1 MKIIQIGPYPLSPD
15 CIHGGV
21 EASVY
26 GLVNE
31 LVSERVSELVSER
44 VSELVSERVSELV
57 SERLANSASAQP
69 STLNAKQHVVDVFDL
84 PRIGEKD
91 WVERFGNLTVHRYA
105 NPGTHNKDAVLRL
118 KEMVRDII
126 AVHPDVC
133 HIHGTGAISKEL
145 YFALQSQGL
154 PMMLTVHG
162 ILREEK
168 KQALLRKP
176 SFKALFQ
183 YIVQSCDER
192 TLLNAAP
199 NIIVDTAYVEDKLRS
214 YGLRHV
220 PNMYVIPQ
228 GIDETFYSISCNPK
242 SNLILCVGAIAPR
255 KGHIYTVEMF
265 NLLRKRGINARLR
278 IIGSLADSAYYALLQ
293 QKITDSPYKADI
305 TLEVNLPRE
314 DLLKAYADAKLF
326 VLHSREESQGIV
338 FAEAMA
344 TGLPV
349 VATRV
354 GGIPYVVADQKSG
367 LLCPYGDVEA
377 MADMVERLMTDDALW
392 MQYSAVAQK
401 MAKDFNWT
409 YIVNRIIR
417 LYNE

>member
-1 MKIIQIGPYPLSPD
+1 MQITQIGPYPLSPD

-31 LVSERVSELVSER
+31 LVSERVSELG
-44 VSELVSERVSELV
+44 
-57 SERLANSASAQP
+57 SERLAISESAQP

-91 WVERFGNLTVHRYA
+91 RVEQFGNLTVHRYA

-118 KEMVRDII
+118 QDMVRDIV
-126 AVHPDVC
+126 ALRPDVC

-183 YIVQSCDER
+183 YIVQSRDER

-228 GIDETFYSISCNPK
+228 GIDDTFYTINCN
-242 SNLILCVGAIAPR
+242 SHSHILLSVGAISPR
-255 KGHIYTVEMF
+255 KGHAYTIEMF

-305 TLEVNLPRE
+305 TLEVNFPRE
-314 DLLKAYADAKLF
+314 DLLQAYADAQLF

-344 TGLPV
+344 TGMPV
-349 VATRV
+349 VATKI

-367 LLCPYGDVEA
+367 LLCPYSDVEA
-377 MADMVERLMTDDALW
+377 MADMVERLMTDDAKW
-392 MQYSAVAQK
+392 QQYSDSARLI
-401 MAKDFNWT
+401 AKGFNWVNIAER
-409 YIVNRIIR
+409 IVL
-417 LYNE
+417 LYNELHQL

>member
-1 MKIIQIGPYPLSPD
+1 MVFMQIIQIGPYPLSPD

-21 EASVY
+21 EPSVY

-31 LVSERVSELVSER
+31 LVSERVCELG
-44 VSELVSERVSELV
+44 
-57 SERLANSASAQP
+57 SERLANSTSAQP
-69 STLNAKQHVVDVFDL
+69 STLNAQRNVIDVFDL

-91 WVERFGNLTVHRYA
+91 RVERSGNLTVHRYA

-183 YIVQSCDER
+183 YIVQSRDER
-192 TLLNAAP
+192 TLLNTAP

-228 GIDETFYSISCNPK
+228 GIDDTFYTINCN
-242 SNLILCVGAIAPR
+242 SHSHILLSVGAISPR
-255 KGHIYTVEMF
+255 KGHAYTIEMF
-265 NLLRKRGINARLR
+265 NTLRKRGVNARLR

-314 DLLKAYADAKLF
+314 DLLKAYADAQLF

-367 LLCPYGDVEA
+367 LLCPYGDVET
-377 MADMVERLMTDDALW
+377 MTDMVAQLLVDNARW
-392 MQYSAVAQK
+392 QQYSDSARLI
-401 MAKDFNWT
+401 AKGFNWVNIAER
-409 YIVNRIIR
+409 IVL
-417 LYNE
+417 LYNELHQL

>member
-1 MKIIQIGPYPLSPD
+1 MQITQIGPYPLSPD

-31 LVSERVSELVSER
+31 LG
-44 VSELVSERVSELV
+44 SERVSELV
-57 SERLANSASAQP
+57 SERLANSTSAQR
-69 STLNAKQHVVDVFDL
+69 STLNAQRNVIDVFDL

-91 WVERFGNLTVHRYA
+91 RVERFGNLTVHRYA

-118 KEMVRDII
+118 QEMVRDIV
-126 AVHPDVC
+126 ALRPDVC

-183 YIVQSCDER
+183 YIVQSRDER
-192 TLLNAAP
+192 TLLNTAP

-228 GIDETFYSISCNPK
+228 GIDDTFYTINCN
-242 SNLILCVGAIAPR
+242 SHSHILLSVGAISPR
-255 KGHIYTVEMF
+255 KGHAYTIEMF

-305 TLEVNLPRE
+305 TLEVNLPRK

-344 TGLPV
+344 TGMPV
-349 VATRV
+349 VATKI
-354 GGIPYVVADQKSG
+354 GGIPYVVADGKSG
-367 LLCPYGDVEA
+367 LLCPYSDVEA
-377 MADMVERLMTDDALW
+377 MADMVAKLLTDESLW
-392 MQYSAVAQK
+392 QRYSEA
-401 MAKDFNWT
+401 AKEIAKGFSWT